1 MSGAPIAQLVEL
13 RTFNPQ
19 VVGSSP
25 TGGTYRGRV
34 TRSETHDAGHRP
46 AAIVRV
52 LCPDGTTRVE
62 PTIADALA
70 GAADDDVVWVDL
82 SDPAAED
89 LDEVARRLG
98 PGIDLHPLLREDVFD
113 TRRRPKIDRFD
124 DHVFLDLVDVATR
137 PAAEVDPEWFSGRN
151 VVQLPGGEVLTVDA
165 ISAIVFDRR
174 VITVRAGACS
184 LDLEVVDRRWREA
197 GRSRRD
203 GPGLIVHSLLDLVV
217 DHLVEVTTM
226 LDADVDEVEQ
236 LVVET
241 GASRSVVQ
249 GRAFM
254 LRKATSLVRRVAM
267 PTREVVGQVLRRDGR
282 GFLTDHVADD
292 NIPYLHDVNDHVVR
306 VSETL
311 DALRDELTSI
321 LELNMSLQD
330 TELNQVMKKL
340 SAWAAVI
347 AVPTAVTGYFGQNV
361 PYPGYDSTAGFV
373 VSSVVPSVP
382 SSVEVESSSESA
394 SGPYSLLVPGETV

>member
-1 MSGAPIAQLVEL
+1 MSDAPIAQLVEL

-34 TRSETHDAGHRP
+34 TRSEKHDAGHRP
-46 AAIVRV
+46 AAVVRV
-52 LCPDGTTRVE
+52 LCPDGTTRVA

-70 GAADDDVVWVDL
+70 GGGDDDVVWVDL

-98 PGIDLHPLLREDVFD
+98 PGLDLHPLLREDVFD

-165 ISAIVFDRR
+165 VSAIVFDRR

-184 LDLEVVDRRWREA
+184 LDLEVIDRRWREA

-217 DHLVEVTTM
+217 DRLVSVTTM

-249 GRAFM
+249 SRAFM

-292 NIPYLHDVNDHVVR
+292 NIPYLHDVGDHVVR

-361 PYPGYDSTAGFV
+361 PYPGYDSPAGFV
-373 VSSVVPSVP
+373 ASSVL
-382 SSVEVESSSESA
+382 
-394 SGPYSLLVPGETV
+394 LLVGAIGLWWWFRRLHWL